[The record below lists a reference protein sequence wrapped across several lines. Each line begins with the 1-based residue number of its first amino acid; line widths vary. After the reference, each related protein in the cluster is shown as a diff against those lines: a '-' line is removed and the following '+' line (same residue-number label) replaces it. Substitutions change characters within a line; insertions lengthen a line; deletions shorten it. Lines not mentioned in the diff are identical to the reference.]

1 MDLKA
6 NVGLKV
12 IYDVFPESGMTP
24 HACHGKEGI
33 DVLSLPTSLH
43 EIENRLNYG

>member
-1 MDLKA
+1 VGLNA
-6 NVGLKV
+6 NVELKV
-12 IYDVFPESGMTP
+12 IHYVLPENVMTP
-24 HACHGKEGI
+24 HTRHGKEGI